1 METDRKSNTMEF
13 SDCFLRAAAALPAEV
28 RRRMDGTAPLDWTT
42 LEAAGTAA
50 ELREAIGAYRRLPEP
65 VEGLVQCLIL
75 EVGIVPADLAAGVE
89 RQRLAVA
96 WTHGA
101 AVDPE
106 GESYR
111 LRDHL
116 TGEFHSGIRPEA
128 VAGYA
133 VLALELAA
141 AVHHACTLWTRSG
154 EPGRADGSDLNRLGG
169 WAARMAERLRSAVD
183 TRAEDFTTRQAA
195 CALDDAWNAQ
205 SLAERAERAAIP
217 LRLAHDARAPRFCHF
232 APMRSYRLH
241 AYDLGEIRW
250 LCALAEQAAH
260 RASAETQVHVT
271 AHEAASDE
279 AVSASTRTARTR
291 PDEPS
296 ATRSVS
302 SHHPGSGKRSTDD
315 GGSKA
320 IPPTPVPAGTT
331 AFDPDPDDLAIGREL
346 GDLGRSATPFDPD
359 PDDLAIGKELGDL
372 GRSATPSGPDP
383 DDLAAGKE
391 LDSLRHLA
399 NASRQATA
407 DTEPEDPTA
416 ANIATLEAQIH
427 ADTAS
432 AFELGS
438 DPRELTLDEEL
449 TRLERAATQ
458 LPDPV
463 RRRLGDTYG
472 IGVTQALE
480 RLQNL
485 ASADAVRA
493 EVRAA
498 DSGGRAPAWLGDLAA
513 AILRDGG
520 AQTRSGLRTPPLHL
534 GSEEE
539 SGSGYR
545 ATDLETGGHG
555 QLTVIGLVEQMHL
568 GLTFACNAWTG
579 LTLLRSAGLEGS
591 WTLQQREAASNGFVA
606 GDREVLEA
614 ARQINLALDRIERPH
629 AAAKRNSTS
638 RVQASIAAR
647 ALLAVGPNTR
657 TTAGWPGHAAVP
669 DPQNASDVAQISAMA
684 EALRGRVRVTSNR
697 LISGQVGNLST
708 QAAGQEAG

>member
-1 METDRKSNTMEF
+1 M
-13 SDCFLRAAAALPAEV
+13 
-28 RRRMDGTAPLDWTT
+28 
-42 LEAAGTAA
+42 
-50 ELREAIGAYRRLPEP
+50 
-65 VEGLVQCLIL
+65 QCLIL

-89 RQRLAVA
+89 RQQLAVA

-133 VLALELAA
+133 VLAMELAA

-183 TRAEDFTTRQAA
+183 TRVEDFTTRQAA

-205 SLAERAERAAIP
+205 GLAERAERAAIP

-271 AHEAASDE
+271 AQEAASDE
-279 AVSASTRTARTR
+279 AASGSTRTARTR

-296 ATRSVS
+296 ARRSVS
-302 SHHPGSGKRSTDD
+302 SHHPGSENSSTDD

-331 AFDPDPDDLAIGREL
+331 AFDPDPDDLAVGKEL
-346 GDLGRSATPFDPD
+346 GDLGRSAAPSGPDPDDLAVGEELGDLGRSAAPSGPDPDDLAIGKELGDLGRSGTPFDPD

-372 GRSATPSGPDP
+372 GRSAAPSDPDP

-480 RLQNL
+480 RLQDL

-498 DSGGRAPAWLGDLAA
+498 ASGGRAPAWLGDLAA

-629 AAAKRNSTS
+629 AATKRNSTS

-657 TTAGWPGHAAVP
+657 TTAGWPGHATVP